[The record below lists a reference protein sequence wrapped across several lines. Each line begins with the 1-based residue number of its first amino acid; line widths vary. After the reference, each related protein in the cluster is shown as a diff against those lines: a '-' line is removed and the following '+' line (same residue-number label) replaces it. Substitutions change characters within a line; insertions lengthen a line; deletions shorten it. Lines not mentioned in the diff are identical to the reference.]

1 MGRFGHTWGPT
12 LLIPLA
18 PLRAGRDPP
27 ITQSGLN
34 VHPWH
39 IKNGHINALRPHK
52 YMGSPQRVEGPSLPS
67 DCRRSP
73 GPHPLPLFRTLFRP
87 PYPPPTSLNIQDID
101 DGDAS
106 VDGPRPASYSQGP
119 SAAVPPLQ
127 LLRPAV
133 PLGGGDSSVTA
144 AGQRPQLAL
153 HASPAA
159 AVYASADLVLSP
171 RPPPQPPQQLLG
183 AAAHETPVGHSSG
196 RSQPVRV
203 RVSVWGRNCIY

>member
-1 MGRFGHTWGPT
+1 MHC
-12 LLIPLA
+12 
-18 PLRAGRDPP
+18 
-27 ITQSGLN
+27 
-34 VHPWH
+34 VHMSEH
-39 IKNGHINALRPHK
+39 
-52 YMGSPQRVEGPSLPS
+52 MGSPQRVRAPASHQTAADRLP
-67 DCRRSP
+67 CSP
-73 GPHPLPLFRTLFRP
+73 
-87 PYPPPTSLNIQDID
+87 YWYSAPPTSLNIQDID